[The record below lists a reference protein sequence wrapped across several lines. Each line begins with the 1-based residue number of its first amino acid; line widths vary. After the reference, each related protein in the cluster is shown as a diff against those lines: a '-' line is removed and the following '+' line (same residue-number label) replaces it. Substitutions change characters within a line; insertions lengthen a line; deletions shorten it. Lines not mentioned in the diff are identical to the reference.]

1 MRIKNFNKIWTPAH
15 SFGQSPKKNPSL
27 DLKPECGIAEC
38 ITERVNGRVDV
49 AEAVGDVPDY

>member
-1 MRIKNFNKIWTPAH
+1 VNWLLLGRAPLAC
-15 SFGQSPKKNPSL
+15 QNPNIGLS
-27 DLKPECGIAEC
+27 ECGIAEC